1 MDRGEAPMFEVK
13 EAKVYSESINEEGD
27 NDIEDEDELAEDYK
41 EDEIINP
48 SSSIKSISPSYKLGS
63 RDPTP
68 NPELNMNL
76 SRRNSQGTS
85 VSKPGTRSSANSPS
99 RSPKRLRPPIK
110 KPTLKKQSMKNFIPR
125 ESTRLKEFDRKIK
138 DIDDKI
144 MFIMKNNKN
153 DIIPIIE
160 KRLSGVREELENK
173 ASKLDLKLFVPDI
186 TEAIAACREVKREMQ
201 IIHDSGLLGETG
213 TKLQEDVSLSTSKLS
228 QLDAKFT
235 WLHQSHK
242 DLIKKMNES
251 MNASQPLMMNPN
263 GENGISDVVFKEIKE
278 ETNKL
283 ERKLEDLSDNFKHTV
298 NDLKAKISEKVGDK
312 ALNELEDTLTTDI
325 DQTIRS
331 KFTTKLYFQNPK
343 YFSYNLIY

>member
-1 MDRGEAPMFEVK
+1 MNKGELPMLEVK
-13 EAKVYSESINEEGD
+13 EAKVYSESNNEEMD
-27 NDIEDEDELAEDYK
+27 NDHVDEDELVEDYK
-41 EDEIINP
+41 EDEIINA

-68 NPELNMNL
+68 NPELSMKL

-85 VSKPGTRSSANSPS
+85 VGKPITRSSAKSSS
-99 RSPKRLRPPIK
+99 RSPRRTRPPIK
-110 KPTLKKQSMKNFIPR
+110 KATIKKQSTKNFIPR
-125 ESTRLKEFDRKIK
+125 ESIRLKEFERKIK
-138 DIDDKI
+138 DIDDKV

-160 KRLSGVREELENK
+160 KRLSGIREELENK

-186 TEAIAACREVKREMQ
+186 TEATEACRDVKKQMQ

-213 TKLQEDVSLSTSKLS
+213 NKLKEDVSLSTSKLS

-251 MNASQPLMMNPN
+251 INASQPLLMNPN
-263 GENGISDVVFKEIKE
+263 GENGISDVVIKEVKE

-283 ERKLEDLSDNFKHTV
+283 ERKLEDLSDNFKHTI
-298 NDLKAKISEKVGDK
+298 NDLKAKISEKVGDR

-331 KFTTKLYFQNPK
+331 KFTTKLNF
-343 YFSYNLIY
+343 